1 MARETQKR
9 GLTVSVLVIAK
20 FQGDTEVFRQSL
32 ADRGDEFAKYAESA
46 QSAGAIHHRFGIGD
60 GVVAVHSAANGSSD

>member
-1 MARETQKR
+1 M
-9 GLTVSVLVIAK
+9 SVLVIVK
-20 FQGDTEVFRQSL
+20 FQGDTSVFRQSL